1 MNRLILLTDDKQDL
15 RRNLAEALTFEGFE
29 VLQASNG
36 KEGMMLLK
44 GSKPA
49 LIVTD
54 LLMPVMDGF
63 DFISEIRADASLA
76 LVPILVFS
84 AMPEQE
90 NRKKVMELGAND
102 YITKPSTLDGF
113 LQVAI
118 KLANE

>member
-1 MNRLILLTDDKQDL
+1 MNKLILLTDDKQDL

-29 VLQASNG
+29 VLQASDG
-36 KEGMMLLK
+36 SEGMKLLK
-44 GSKPA
+44 NIKPS

-63 DFISEIRADASLA
+63 DFIRQIRSEASLA
-76 LVPILVFS
+76 AVPILVFS

-90 NRKKVMELGAND
+90 NRKKVLDLGAND
-102 YITKPSTLDGF
+102 YINKPSTLDTF